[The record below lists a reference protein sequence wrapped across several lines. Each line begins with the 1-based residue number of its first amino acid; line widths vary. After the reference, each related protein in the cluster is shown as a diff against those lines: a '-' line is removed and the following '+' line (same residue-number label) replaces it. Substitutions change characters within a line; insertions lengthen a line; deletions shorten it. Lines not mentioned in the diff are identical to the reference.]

1 MPIDLG
7 VALGAELEPVE
18 FSWSS
23 SDVQLYHLALGAGRD
38 PMDPHELRYLADN
51 IPQVLPT
58 FSSVAS
64 TFHMTEAPRV
74 SFPGIDIELSR
85 VLHASEAVRVAA
97 PLDRKSVV

>member
-38 PMDPHELRYLADN
+38 PMDPRELRYLADN
-51 IPQVLPT
+51 TPQV
-58 FSSVAS
+58 
-64 TFHMTEAPRV
+64 R
-74 SFPGIDIELSR
+74 
-85 VLHASEAVRVAA
+85 LHSLAVWC
-97 PLDRKSVV
+97 LDARTD